1 MTIEQLDT
9 RKVLISLC
17 SEDMENFE
25 LKFNDMSFC
34 DEHSRKVLLR
44 LTQLACIKTGLEI
57 KKGTVLMEALP
68 HQSGCLL
75 LVTLMEKPKR
85 KTYKVKRFKEF
96 PCFVFDSAE
105 EMLSCAESLG
115 SKDISVNRNSLWLYA
130 GRYYL
135 LFDYPLISPVCRGV
149 LCEYSR
155 EIKGTAVNL
164 SRIRESGKLLC
175 RDNAVELIYSA
186 MENKR

>member
-9 RKVLISLC
+9 SKVLISLC
-17 SEDMENFE
+17 SEDMENFQ
-25 LKFNDMSFC
+25 LRFNDMSFC
-34 DEHSRKVLLR
+34 SEHSRKVLLR
-44 LTQLACIKTGLEI
+44 LMRLACSKTGMELNT
-57 KKGTVLMEALP
+57 GAVLMEALP

-75 LVTLMEKPKR
+75 LVTLMSESKR

-96 PCFVFDSAE
+96 PCFVFERAE

-115 SKDISVNRNSLWLYA
+115 SKDISLHRNSLWLYN

-135 LFDYPLISPVCRGV
+135 MFDYPAISDVCRG
-149 LCEYSR
+149 LICEYAR
-155 EIKGTAVNL
+155 EIKSTAIIL

-175 RDNAVELIYSA
+175 RDNAIEFVFSA
-186 MENKR
+186 MHR